1 LNAPASSV
9 SSVFERP
16 EQKSTA
22 PATSNVF
29 GVPNPVQAL
38 TTNNAFGTSSQ
49 TSASPGKSTT
59 VQQQQPSPANNI
71 LENLSKSTTPTT
83 DFSSQKQ
90 QALGGSAFGNKEAM
104 VANSLFGNLN
114 KPVGQSVTQPKAN
127 GSASEKGLNNN
138 PSLFSK
144 VPSTAN
150 NFEAAK
156 PLVSSLVISSM
167 LAELF

>member
-1 LNAPASSV
+1 M
-9 SSVFERP
+9 
-16 EQKSTA
+16 
-22 PATSNVF
+22 F

-38 TTNNAFGTSSQ
+38 TTDNAFGTSTQ
-49 TSASPGKSTT
+49 TSATPSKSTP

-71 LENLSKSTTPTT
+71 FENLNKSTTPIT

-90 QALGGSAFGNKEAM
+90 QALDGNAFGNKEAM

-114 KPVGQSVTQPKAN
+114 KPVDQSVTQPKAN
-127 GSASEKGLNNN
+127 GSASEKGLNN

-144 VPSTAN
+144 GPSTAN

-156 PLVSSLVISSM
+156 PLVSSLVDSINACRAI
-167 LAELF
+167 LIP